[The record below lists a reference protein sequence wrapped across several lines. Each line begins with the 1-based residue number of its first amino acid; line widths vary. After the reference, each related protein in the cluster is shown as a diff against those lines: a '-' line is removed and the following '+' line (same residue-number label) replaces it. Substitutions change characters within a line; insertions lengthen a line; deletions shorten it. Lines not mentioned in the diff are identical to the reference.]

1 MNKVLLEIPG
11 IGHNESESVLCVIY
25 SDVWIGSIEMFGP
38 KRQNIYP
45 FRIIELNV
53 NIECE
58 TLTHIDHACLVK
70 RKYLRVIACA
80 KNA

>member
-11 IGHNESESVLCVIY
+11 IEHNESVLCVIY

-38 KRQNIYP
+38 KRQNIYH

-58 TLTHIDHACLVK
+58 H
-70 RKYLRVIACA
+70 
-80 KNA
+80 